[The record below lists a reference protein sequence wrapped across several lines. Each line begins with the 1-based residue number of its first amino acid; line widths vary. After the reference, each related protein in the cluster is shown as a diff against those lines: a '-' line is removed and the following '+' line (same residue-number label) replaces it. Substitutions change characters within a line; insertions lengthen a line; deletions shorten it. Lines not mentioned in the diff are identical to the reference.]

1 MEPRAGNG
9 AGRQAERGE
18 TNPARLECQRRRWNG
33 DGAIEIAQ
41 LSPSTMY
48 LHTYG
53 CARTSMCVQAG
64 GREGL
69 RRCLSMLLFCG
80 FGLELGWAGLSW
92 AGLQVTRLVRSVRL
106 RQRSVWIVG
115 SLWLVN
121 VKGGGGGAGQKPE
134 IALETRYIHRYLH
147 TLRCARI
154 ETGEGCVHM

>member
-92 AGLQVTRLVRSVRL
+92 ASGDSTHPLGSVAAAICVDRGIFMARQCQRRRRGSRSEARNSS
-106 RQRSVWIVG
+106 RDS
-115 SLWLVN
+115 
-121 VKGGGGGAGQKPE
+121 
-134 IALETRYIHRYLH
+134 LH
-147 TLRCARI
+147 T
-154 ETGEGCVHM
+154 